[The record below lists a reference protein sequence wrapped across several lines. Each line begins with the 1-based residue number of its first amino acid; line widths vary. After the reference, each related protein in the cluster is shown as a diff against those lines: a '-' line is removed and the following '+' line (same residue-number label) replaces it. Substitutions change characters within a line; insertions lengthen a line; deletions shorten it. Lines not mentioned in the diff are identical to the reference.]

1 MRSLAIEKDTVGR
14 SMVNF
19 TLVLNIAGV
28 TGAAA
33 GVALVGDAPYL
44 GLGLAFLAGILVTF
58 TSHYVVAVEK
68 EPSWQKA
75 GGKAKPSG

>member
-1 MRSLAIEKDTVGR
+1 
-14 SMVNF
+14 
-19 TLVLNIAGV
+19 
-28 TGAAA
+28 AA
-33 GVALVGDAPYL
+33 VALVGDAPYL

>member
-1 MRSLAIEKDTVGR
+1 
-14 SMVNF
+14 MVNF
-19 TLVLNIAGV
+19 TLVLNMGGAIGA
-28 TGAAA
+28 GAA
-33 GVALVGDAPYL
+33 VALVRDAPYL

-75 GGKAKPSG
+75 GGKVKPSG

>member
-1 MRSLAIEKDTVGR
+1 MVTVLP
-14 SMVNF
+14 MVNF
-19 TLVLNIAGV
+19 TLVLNMGGAI
-28 TGAAA
+28 GAAA
-33 GVALVGDAPYL
+33 AVALVGDAPYL

>member
-1 MRSLAIEKDTVGR
+1 
-14 SMVNF
+14 MVNF
-19 TLVLNIAGV
+19 TLVLNMAGAV
-28 TGAAA
+28 GAAA
-33 GVALVGDAPYL
+33 AVALVGDVPYL

-75 GGKAKPSG
+75 GGKVKPSG

>member
-1 MRSLAIEKDTVGR
+1 MVTVLP
-14 SMVNF
+14 MVNF

-33 GVALVGDAPYL
+33 AVALVGDAPYL